1 MKFARILAPIVVT
14 AIVALCGCSGS
25 QPAAPKQAFEPPIT
39 EPCDTGENQVLASS
53 KPADTT
59 ATPPAP
65 NVESTS
71 NDATGPAPVGM
82 VWIAPGKFWMGADDP
97 NQPDSKPVHEVD
109 IDGFWIDA
117 TEVTNR
123 QFAEF
128 VKATGYKTVAEI
140 APKAEDYPGADPKL
154 LVPGS
159 VVFTPPEGEVPLDNF
174 LQWWRWQPG
183 AQWRHPEGPGSS
195 IDDRMDHP
203 VVHIAYEDALAYCK
217 WAGKRLPTEAEWEKA
232 ARGGLQQKRFVWGEE
247 LNPDGKWMSN
257 NWQGGFPHANSKQDG
272 FIATAPVK
280 SYPPNAFGLYD
291 MSANVWEWCSDWYR
305 PDAYRHHEPKNPKGP
320 ADSFDPQEPGVPKR
334 VQRGGSF
341 LCSDLYCV
349 RYLPSARGKGA
360 IDSGTNH
367 IGFRCV
373 KDAISK

>member
-1 MKFARILAPIVVT
+1 MKFARIFAFAV
-14 AIVALCGCSGS
+14 IVAVSGCTGS
-25 QPAAPKQAFEPPIT
+25 QPASPKQAFEPPIT
-39 EPCDTGENQVLASS
+39 EPCDTGENQVLATS
-53 KPADTT
+53 KPADAT
-59 ATPPAP
+59 AKPPAT
-65 NVESTS
+65 NDDSTS
-71 NDATGPAPVGM
+71 KDAPGPAPEGM

-97 NQPDSKPVHEVD
+97 SQPDSKPVHEVE